1 MIKLIKEF
9 LAYRNMVKSFDI
21 RKMDEKL
28 KAKIAASDDSYEKE
42 INEVLLYNLAR
53 KMIEDDIP
61 FDFASWFKTALLLRN
76 TLKLQK
82 ISGIDK

>member
-9 LAYRNMVKSFDI
+9 LAYRKLSNSLDI
-21 RKMDEKL
+21 SKMTDGLKTRISLSDE
-28 KAKIAASDDSYEKE
+28 SYEKE

-61 FDFASWFKTALLLRN
+61 FDFASGFKTALLLRN
-76 TLKLQK
+76 SLKTRT
-82 ISGIDK
+82 DKS

>member
-1 MIKLIKEF
+1 
-9 LAYRNMVKSFDI
+9 MVKSFDI

-61 FDFASWFKTALLLRN
+61 FDFAS
-76 TLKLQK
+76 
-82 ISGIDK
+82 

>member
-61 FDFASWFKTALLLRN
+61 FDFAS
-76 TLKLQK
+76 
-82 ISGIDK
+82 

>member
-1 MIKLIKEF
+1 
-9 LAYRNMVKSFDI
+9 
-21 RKMDEKL
+21 
-28 KAKIAASDDSYEKE
+28 
-42 INEVLLYNLAR
+42 
-53 KMIEDDIP
+53 MIEDDIP